1 MGDVGGVPLP
11 QEDALPA
18 EGAEGGA
25 QLTDC
30 ETDGAAEADAEMDAP
45 EPSGLPPKGRMPCR
59 PWPRLRLRGTRPQRL
74 VRLGKACRAEVPAAA
89 RSAKHV
95 GKVWSGRRESNP
107 HNQLGRLG
115 LYH

>member
-1 MGDVGGVPLP
+1 MGDVGGAPLP

-59 PWPRLRLRGTRPQRL
+59 PWPRRSDRYYGYGGRG
-74 VRLGKACRAEVPAAA
+74 
-89 RSAKHV
+89 RSA
-95 GKVWSGRRESNP
+95 W
-107 HNQLGRLG
+107 
-115 LYH
+115 